1 MAHFHR
7 ISSKYQIT
15 IPARLREELHIEAG
29 DIVEF
34 ERQEDCLI
42 LKLKKLVDKS
52 QAWFWTEEWQEAE
65 READEDLKAGRYK
78 DFDSTDEAIQWLNE

>member
-1 MAHFHR
+1 MAQFHR
-7 ISSKYQIT
+7 VSSKYQIT

-42 LKLKKLVDKS
+42 LKPKKLVDKS
-52 QAWFWTEEWQEAE
+52 QAWFWTEEWQKAE

-78 DFDSTDEAIQWLNE
+78 DFDSADKAIQWLKE

>member
-7 ISSKYQIT
+7 VSSKYQIT

-42 LKLKKLVDKS
+42 LRPKKLVDKS

-65 READEDLKAGRYK
+65 READEDLQSGRYK
-78 DFDSTDEAIQWLNE
+78 DFDCADEAIKWLNE